1 MSKLLKIVTGVAAL
15 AALTAGMAFAGQNAG
30 AIGKLYWQVGTAK
43 LAARDNTD
51 CTPKF
56 VITATGVKNIRG
68 ANCQVVVNG
77 LGGNLPP
84 SWQVQSGGCGD
95 GAGALA
101 TARSGF
107 PTGVTSAWAGGTGLA
122 DGQSSMYYNASN
134 CLTPHGTGLIWL
146 ETAGTTGVN
155 KTATTEYGLYTVTVD
170 QSSGLCAGDC
180 GDPVGPSGV
189 CLNLY
194 LKDPCPTTTTN
205 GNFIQ
210 LLDGALAIDNC
221 TVPAGFQN
229 LTWNGGAS
237 GAQLCPGVTRIASSS
252 WGKLKNA

>member
-15 AALTAGMAFAGQNAG
+15 TALTAGMAFAGANAG
-30 AIGKLYWQVGTAK
+30 GTAAIYWQTGNTK
-43 LAARDNTD
+43 DAARDNTD

-56 VITATGVKNIRG
+56 VITAKGIKNIRG

-77 LGGNLPP
+77 LGGVLPP

-107 PTGVTSAWAGGTGLA
+107 PSGIVSAWASGTGLA

-146 ETAGTTGVN
+146 ETAGTTGVT
-155 KTATTEYGLYTVTVD
+155 KTATIEYGLYTVVVD
-170 QSSGLCAGDC
+170 QSSGICAGDC
-180 GDPVGPSGV
+180 MDPAGPRGV

-194 LKDPCPTTTTN
+194 LKDPCPTTSTN

-210 LLDGALAIDNC
+210 LLDGSLLIDNF
-221 TVPAGFQN
+221 TVAASVAT
-229 LTWNGGAS
+229 LTWNGNGV
-237 GAQLCPGVTRIASSS
+237 QFCPGVTKVATSS
-252 WGKLKNA
+252 WGKLKNAYR